1 MPSENV
7 NRDEEYLEILQIIVD
22 TAVELVGRKVAL
34 EQARR
39 SPVELDTDGTVEGYY
54 GDGMTAT
61 NLLIEQIESVVG
73 ASIADSRLKHALEKQ
88 GTEEEYALLPERIR
102 PVET

>member
-1 MPSENV
+1 MPSTNM

-22 TAVELVGRKVAL
+22 TAVKLVGKKIAL
-34 EQARR
+34 ERVRR
-39 SPVELDTDGTVEGYY
+39 SPVELGTNKTVDGYY

-73 ASIADSRLKHALEKQ
+73 ESITDSRLKHALKRQEK
-88 GTEEEYALLPERIR
+88 EENYSLLPERVR
-102 PVET
+102 PVKM